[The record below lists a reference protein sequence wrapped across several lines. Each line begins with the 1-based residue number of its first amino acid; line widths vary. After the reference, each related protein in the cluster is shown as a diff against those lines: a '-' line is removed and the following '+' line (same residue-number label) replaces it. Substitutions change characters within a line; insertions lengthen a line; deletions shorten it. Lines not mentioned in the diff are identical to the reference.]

1 MILIAGATGF
11 VGRALLDELAARGG
25 PPVRALVRRDFDAVR
40 LRDRGV
46 DAVTGDLVSG
56 AGLDPAMRGVKTLVY
71 LVHTADRPGDLVDND
86 LTAVQNATL
95 AARAAGVERIVT
107 LGPIAASEQ
116 ATSRYLVARWA
127 VELAV
132 RQSGMQPVVLRS
144 SIIVGRGGTLF
155 EMMRR
160 FVNRSPVIPLFAW
173 RRVAVEPIALG
184 DVVEAL
190 CMALDDPQLAD
201 RSFDLCGAE
210 RMTFGEMVRG
220 WGRAA
225 GKHRIYL
232 PLPGHGEAA
241 TEQLAWTLAR
251 LPRRKTRLLIETLRE
266 PQVCTDPSLRFPLPH
281 RPMTYRQALAPLLG
295 EDGDEPP
302 SPSGR
307 GVGGEGR

>member
-1 MILIAGATGF
+1 MILVAGATGF

-160 FVNRSPVIPLFAW
+160 FVNRSPVVPLFAW